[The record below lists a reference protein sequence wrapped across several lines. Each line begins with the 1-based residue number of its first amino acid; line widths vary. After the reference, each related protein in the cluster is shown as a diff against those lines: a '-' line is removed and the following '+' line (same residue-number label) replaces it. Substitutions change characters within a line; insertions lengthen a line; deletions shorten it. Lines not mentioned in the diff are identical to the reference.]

1 MVQIK
6 TFCLIIASSIILW
19 SCGSN
24 EPAITE
30 KDGKVE
36 INNILGASEKIKES
50 MENYQNKREERI
62 KKGDTLSMHYKEL
75 EKYLPEIPGF
85 EKKRDPKGEMVNM
98 PMYGGWST
106 TELEYK
112 GAGGTIKV
120 ELSDYNQSS
129 NGFTMAAAVFGMNMQ
144 VENDREKSGSFD
156 TGIPEVR
163 GYEKLVKKSGRVTLF
178 YAISDRFFLQLHG
191 RDGVTI
197 DDLKNV
203 ANSMALAE
211 LAGK

>member
-1 MVQIK
+1 MKQIK
-6 TFCLIIASSIILW
+6 TYCLLITSSIFLW

-24 EPAITE
+24 EPTITE

-36 INNILGASEKIKES
+36 ISNIMGAGEKIKEN
-50 MENYQNKREERI
+50 MEAYQSKKEERR
-62 KKGDTLSMHYKEL
+62 KNGDTLSMHYKEL

-85 EKKRDPKGEMVNM
+85 EKKREPRGEMVNM
-98 PMYGGWST
+98 PGFGGWSK
-106 TELEYK
+106 TEQEYK
-112 GAGGTIKV
+112 GPGGVIKID
-120 ELSDYNQSS
+120 LDDYNQSA

-156 TGIPEVR
+156 PGIPGVK

-197 DDLKNV
+197 DDLKKV
-203 ANSMALAE
+203 ANSMELAE

>member
-1 MVQIK
+1 MTQIK
-6 TFCLIIASSIILW
+6 TYCLLITSSIFLW

-24 EPAITE
+24 EPTITE

-36 INNILGASEKIKES
+36 ISNIMSAGEKLKENI
-50 MENYQNKREERI
+50 ETYQSKKEERR
-62 KKGDTLSMHYKEL
+62 KNGDTLSMHYKEL

-85 EKKRDPKGEMVNM
+85 EKKREPRGEMVNM
-98 PMYGGWST
+98 PMYGSWSK
-106 TELEYK
+106 TEQEYK
-112 GAGGTIKV
+112 GPGGVIKIS
-120 ELSDYNQSS
+120 LDDYNQSP
-129 NGFTMAAAVFGMNMQ
+129 NGFTMAAAAFGMIVQ
-144 VENDREKSGSFD
+144 VEDDREKSGSFD
-156 TGIPEVR
+156 PGIPGVK

-197 DDLKNV
+197 DDLKKV

-211 LAGK
+211 LAEK

>member
-1 MVQIK
+1 MTQIK
-6 TFCLIIASSIILW
+6 TYCLLITSSIFFW

-24 EPAITE
+24 EPTITE

-36 INNILGASEKIKES
+36 VSNIMGAGEKIKEN
-50 MENYQNKREERI
+50 MEAYQSKKEERR

-85 EKKRDPKGEMVNM
+85 EKKREPRGEMVNM
-98 PMYGGWST
+98 PGFGGWSK
-106 TELEYK
+106 TEQEYK
-112 GAGGTIKV
+112 GPGGVIKID
-120 ELSDYNQSS
+120 LDDYNQSA

-156 TGIPEVR
+156 TGIPGVK

-197 DDLKNV
+197 DDLKKV

-211 LAGK
+211 LAEK

>member
-1 MVQIK
+1 MTQIK
-6 TFCLIIASSIILW
+6 TYCLLITSSIFFL

-24 EPAITE
+24 EPTITE

-36 INNILGASEKIKES
+36 ISNIMGVGEKITEN
-50 MENYQNKREERI
+50 MEAYQSKKEERR
-62 KKGDTLSMHYKEL
+62 KNGDTLSMHYKEL

-85 EKKRDPKGEMVNM
+85 EKKREPRGEMVNM
-98 PMYGGWST
+98 PMYGSWSK
-106 TELEYK
+106 TEQEYE
-112 GAGGTIKV
+112 GPGGVIKID
-120 ELSDYNQSS
+120 LDDYNQSP
-129 NGFTMAAAVFGMNMQ
+129 NGFTMAAAAFGMIMQ

-156 TGIPEVR
+156 PGIPGVK

-191 RDGVTI
+191 RDGVTV
-197 DDLKNV
+197 DYLKKV
-203 ANSMALAE
+203 ASGMALAE